1 LRLTQTF
8 EKITRVKNLS
18 RITIFTIIT
27 KYKKTKI
34 NNANTSE
41 KNVNSKNEVNPNTS
55 SATTNKQA
63 DGENKFTDNSNVQGN
78 KVESE
83 ISNTNSSNQKI
94 NSDNEVSPNNTSSK
108 NTNKKNNNYKPDLEE
123 NENGEVNIEGRTQEE
138 IDNMVISSPS
148 KKGSKYS
155 KKTPSVDMS
164 KRLSEIN
171 VDNLD
176 KSVVLIT
183 LNIQF
188 EGNKPITTAVSIKEM
203 KDLFNFLYYNPAV
216 DAFIRGH
223 VCCGDEMALS
233 RKRAKHVYKELI
245 KRGISEDRLRYQGF
259 SNSLLLVNPERSEAD
274 RRMNRR
280 VDIILSKNKN
290 SNNAPAVISQEEFDK
305 SVSEIKTK
313 KKVIQSV
320 PENSKEETIK
330 EFRIFKES
338 LFEKKRL
345 KKLFN
350 WK

>member
-1 LRLTQTF
+1 
-8 EKITRVKNLS
+8 
-18 RITIFTIIT
+18 
-27 KYKKTKI
+27 
-34 NNANTSE
+34 
-41 KNVNSKNEVNPNTS
+41 
-55 SATTNKQA
+55 
-63 DGENKFTDNSNVQGN
+63 
-78 KVESE
+78 
-83 ISNTNSSNQKI
+83 
-94 NSDNEVSPNNTSSK
+94 
-108 NTNKKNNNYKPDLEE
+108 
-123 NENGEVNIEGRTQEE
+123 
-138 IDNMVISSPS
+138 
-148 KKGSKYS
+148 
-155 KKTPSVDMS
+155 
-164 KRLSEIN
+164 
-171 VDNLD
+171 
-176 KSVVLIT
+176 
-183 LNIQF
+183 
-188 EGNKPITTAVSIKEM
+188 M

-290 SNNAPAVISQEEFDK
+290 SNNATAVISQEEFDK

-330 EFRIFKES
+330 EFRIFKEP